1 MKILT
6 ATLALLLLATCGS
19 TYKNWPPPEMR
30 KCKQTVIDPDGTV
43 HHFDALYNCA
53 EFHPAK
59 PYPKVKV
66 KK

>member
-1 MKILT
+1 MKMLAAI
-6 ATLALLLLATCGS
+6 LALTITACSS
-19 TYKNWPPPEMR
+19 TYSQWPPPEMR

-43 HHFDALYNCA
+43 HHFDALYNCS